1 MSSSRRS
8 VANRLRNAVRG
19 LRGDGRGW
27 ILIAVALGW
36 AFTLGLRFL
45 VPALLPQIK
54 STFEVTNAT
63 AGLAITTLW
72 VGYALMQFPAG
83 VLIDRIGERTLLTTS
98 LCLSGVS
105 LCLIGLSPVFVVF
118 FAGSTAFGLGSGL
131 YGPSRGTVLSR
142 TYTRN
147 AGAAFGVT
155 LAVGSIGSAVL
166 PNVATTVVGK
176 IGWRYILA
184 GLSIPFFVVAVL
196 AWRVVPERL
205 GTTRGESTDGGVEE
219 STHGGNLDSE
229 SADGEPADTALFDR
243 RMLRDIVRTLSDRSI
258 FLAVVSMALL
268 LFVFQGLTA
277 FLPTYLQT
285 KGMSQQTAALLFGVM
300 FIAGAVSQIAA
311 GGAADRIGVKPVLLA
326 VTAIGVVTPVAL
338 TLASGTAVL
347 AVVVSILGT
356 RMAIVP
362 VNNAYVVRALPEH
375 IEGSAW
381 GFLRTGFFLVGSTG
395 STFVGYFVDANRFD
409 FAFLVLAGLS
419 AIALGLYTMLPDA
432 E

>member
-1 MSSSRRS
+1 MSSSPRS
-8 VANRLRNAVRG
+8 LTVRLQNAVRG

-54 STFEVTNAT
+54 TTFEVTNAT

-83 VLIDRIGERTLLTTS
+83 ILIDRIGERTLLTTS

-166 PNVATTVVGK
+166 PNVATTIVGEV
-176 IGWRYILA
+176 GWRYILA
-184 GLSIPFFVVAVL
+184 GLSIPFFVVAAL
-196 AWRVVPERL
+196 AWRVVPERS
-205 GTTRGESTDGGVEE
+205 GTTAGGYAESTDGG
-219 STHGGNLDSE
+219 SLDS
-229 SADGEPADTALFDR
+229 EPADTTLFDR

-258 FLAVVSMALL
+258 FLAVVAMALL

-300 FIAGAVSQIAA
+300 FIAGAVSQVVA

-356 RMAIVP
+356 RMAIAP

-395 STFVGYFVDANRFD
+395 STFVGYFADANRFD

-419 AIALGLYTMLPDA
+419 AVALGLYTMLPDP

>member
-8 VANRLRNAVRG
+8 VTSHLQTTVRG

-27 ILIAVALGW
+27 VLTAVALGW

-54 STFEVTNAT
+54 SAFEVTNAT
-63 AGLAITTLW
+63 AGLAITALW

-83 VLIDRIGERTLLTTS
+83 VLINRVGERTLLTTS
-98 LCLSGVS
+98 LCLSGIS

-166 PNVATTVVGK
+166 PNLATSMVDAV
-176 IGWRYILA
+176 GWRPILA
-184 GLSIPFFVVAVL
+184 CLSVPFFVVAVL
-196 AWRVVPERL
+196 AWRVIPERER
-205 GTTRGESTDGGVEE
+205 GTTRGKSESIDGGTRESTDGGNSGSE
-219 STHGGNLDSE
+219 STKL
-229 SADGEPADTALFDR
+229 LDR
-243 RMLRDIVRTLSDRSI
+243 RALRDIVRTLSDRSI
-258 FLAVVSMALL
+258 FLAVVAMALL

-300 FIAGAVSQIAA
+300 FIAGAISQVAA
-311 GGAADRIGVKPVLLA
+311 GSAADRFGVKPVLLV
-326 VTAIGVVTPVAL
+326 VTTIGVVTPAVL
-338 TLASGTAVL
+338 TVTSGTVVL
-347 AVVVSILGT
+347 AIVVAILGS
-356 RMAIVP
+356 RMAIAP
-362 VNNAYVVRALPEH
+362 VTNAYVVGALPEH

-395 STFVGYFVDANRFD
+395 STFVGYFADADRFD

-419 AIALGLYTMLPDA
+419 AVALGLYAMLPDN